1 MGVKEKDGMDRLLFI
16 VDKRRREERYA
27 LSQCFGIF
35 RRTNETRNLETES
48 RKSKEGFIHTA
59 VREDIRI
66 IRIDRQ

>member
-35 RRTNETRNLETES
+35 AAQMKHGILKQNRGNQRRVLFTPLFEKTSE
-48 RKSKEGFIHTA
+48 
-59 VREDIRI
+59 
-66 IRIDRQ
+66 